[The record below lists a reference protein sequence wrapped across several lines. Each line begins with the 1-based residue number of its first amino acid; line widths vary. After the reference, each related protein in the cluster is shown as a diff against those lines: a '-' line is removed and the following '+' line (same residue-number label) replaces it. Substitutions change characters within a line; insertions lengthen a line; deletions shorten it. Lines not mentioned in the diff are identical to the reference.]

1 MNLKEHVEELKRD
14 LLNKNGPQISAMG
27 NFPFAILQYHP
38 EDEYLMRQLV
48 ADLVNDLRHEGWAAK
63 NISLFNLLIKRL
75 KAIDEEEDI
84 LDDVFGDE
92 SLVDTFIEDEK
103 RLYQKQGLDR
113 SLKYLHEK
121 LADEIEGHDGIA
133 ADIITEINEIIDQNT
148 TKKTVVFLS
157 RAGALF
163 PFHKTS
169 GLLKYLDGKTFNIP
183 VILLYPGTRQGT
195 TSLSFMGEY
204 EADSDYRPRIYG
216 S

>member
-113 SLKYLHEK
+113 SLKYLQNLMLQSRKDLSIYSIHKEQFH
-121 LADEIEGHDGIA
+121 LALLCL
-133 ADIITEINEIIDQNT
+133 
-148 TKKTVVFLS
+148 KKGCIF
-157 RAGALF
+157 
-163 PFHKTS
+163 
-169 GLLKYLDGKTFNIP
+169 
-183 VILLYPGTRQGT
+183 
-195 TSLSFMGEY
+195 
-204 EADSDYRPRIYG
+204 
-216 S
+216 